1 MACINQQDITGGA
14 PQTPADQR
22 IVVQM
27 ILARDFLNPTL
38 VPKRKT
44 VPMFPT
50 SEYHGHFVDARE
62 LTTGYLAGY
71 AK

>member
-1 MACINQQDITGGA
+1 MLMACINQQNITGGA

-38 VPKRKT
+38 VPKKKNCAN
-44 VPMFPT
+44 V
-50 SEYHGHFVDARE
+50 YHGHFVDARE

-71 AK
+71 AR

>member
-1 MACINQQDITGGA
+1 
-14 PQTPADQR
+14 
-22 IVVQM
+22 M

-71 AK
+71 AR